1 MSSPERRALMQRNVS
16 RLTLLI
22 QQMNEA
28 ELANSQRRARWE
40 QWMQESDQRMQESD
54 QRMQESDQ
62 RMRERDQRTQENNA
76 EFRRLN
82 EQDAADAEK
91 IRALIKA
98 AVEIQTD
105 VARIDAAS

>member
-1 MSSPERRALMQRNVS
+1 MSSPERRALMERNIS
-16 RLTLLI
+16 RLALLI
-22 QQMNEA
+22 QQLGEE

-40 QWMQESDQRMQESD
+40 QWMQENDQRL
-54 QRMQESDQ
+54 
-62 RMRERDQRTQENNA
+62 RERDQRVPDGEI
-76 EFRRLN
+76 RLN
-82 EQDAADAEK
+82 EQDAARAER

>member
-1 MSSPERRALMQRNVS
+1 MSSPERRALMQRNIA

-28 ELANSQRRARWE
+28 ALANSQRRARWE
-40 QWMQESDQRMQESD
+40 QWMQESDQRTQERG
-54 QRMQESDQ
+54 QRMQES
-62 RMRERDQRTQENNA
+62 NA
-76 EFRRLN
+76 NSPRLN

-91 IRALIKA
+91 LRALIKA

>member
-1 MSSPERRALMQRNVS
+1 MSSPERRALMQRNIS

-22 QQMNEA
+22 QQLGEE

-40 QWMQESDQRMQESD
+40 QWMQENDQRRRESD
-54 QRMQESDQ
+54 QRRQAL
-62 RMRERDQRTQENNA
+62 DQRTQALDGET
-76 EFRRLN
+76 RLN
-82 EQDAADAEK
+82 EQDAAHAEK